1 MTNFVIVV
9 AGGIGRRMNNALP
22 KQFMQLENIPVLMRT
37 LHAFHRTS
45 LSLELVVV
53 LPSDWMEYWTDLCY
67 RFDFHV
73 PHVLVEGGAS
83 RFQSVKNGLNYISER
98 LYEKGAPSVQHY
110 IAVHDGARPL
120 VSSSLIESLFAAAAI
135 HQAVIPG
142 LPSSDSIRLVENGS
156 SRTFNRDQVMQIQ
169 TPQVFEANLLLQAY
183 QTPESPA
190 FTDDA
195 TVVEANG
202 TSITIHPGEKQN
214 LKITTEE
221 DLLFAKAILRS
232 R

>member
-22 KQFMQLENIPVLMRT
+22 KQFIQLENIPVLMRT

-45 LSLELVVV
+45 LSLEIVVV
-53 LPSDWMEYWTDLCY
+53 LPAEWMDYWTDLCY
-67 RFDFHV
+67 KFDFHV
-73 PHVLVEGGAS
+73 PHSLVEGGTS
-83 RFQSVKNGLNYISER
+83 RFQSVKNGLNYVSQY
-98 LYEKGAPSVQHY
+98 LQEKGTPSAQQY

-120 VSSSLIESLFAAAAI
+120 VSSSLIATLFAAAAK

-142 LPSSDSIRLVENGS
+142 LPSSDTIRLVENGS
-156 SRTFNRDQVMQIQ
+156 SRIYNRDQVIHIQ
-169 TPQVFEANLLLQAY
+169 TPQVFEAHLLFKAY
-183 QTPESPA
+183 QASESTE

-195 TVVEANG
+195 SVVEASG
-202 TSITIHPGEKQN
+202 TAITIIPGEKQN
-214 LKITTEE
+214 FKITTEE
-221 DLLFAKAILRS
+221 DLLFAKALLRS